1 MSIGHQLLNVPFG
14 QMISSLGRAIADA
27 QRSLDENSIH
37 ILEEMG
43 RDQTVSL
50 PFVTVHYNDSEGG
63 LVVSD
68 DPIKTSMIGA
78 GFQPTFYQFAETIIE
93 VKIAI
98 TMSYEYSNTYNRKYE
113 SGTNTGSNYSV
124 DGNNYDYDYKRT
136 VTTATTVD
144 AGYSNKYN
152 YNTEGSSLLRTRL
165 VPVPPNSLISQ
176 MIEIRSRAMEKVFD
190 LKMKDCEQEIE
201 EASQDYEDA
210 YLDEK
215 EKEQNKAEDQE
226 QTGKTETTDKTAKN
240 GKTGKNDTTDKNDT
254 TE

>member
-27 QRSLDENSIH
+27 QRSLDENSIQVMK
-37 ILEEMG
+37 EMG
-43 RDQTVSL
+43 QDQTVSL
-50 PFVTVHYNDSEGG
+50 PFVAVHYNENDGG
-63 LVVSD
+63 LEVTD
-68 DPIKTSMIGA
+68 APLMTSMIGA

-98 TMSYEYSNTYNRKYE
+98 TMSYEYSNSYQRKSETGTESTYDYQWKGKN
-113 SGTNTGSNYSV
+113 S
-124 DGNNYDYDYKRT
+124 DYDYKRT

-176 MIEIRSRAMEKVFD
+176 MIEMRSRAMEKVFEM
-190 LKMKDCEQEIE
+190 KMRECEKQIADEGQKYE
-201 EASQDYEDA
+201 EN
-210 YLDEK
+210 YL
-215 EKEQNKAEDQE
+215 DQE
-226 QTGKTETTDKTAKN
+226 QKN
-240 GKTGKNDTTDKNDT
+240 
-254 TE
+254 

>member
-14 QMISSLGRAIADA
+14 KMISSLGRAIADA
-27 QRSLDENSIH
+27 QRSLDENSIQ

-43 RDQTVSL
+43 KDKTVSL
-50 PFVTVHYNDSEGG
+50 PFVKVQYNEADGG
-63 LVVSD
+63 LEVKD

-98 TMSYEYSNTYNRKYE
+98 TMSYEYTNSYNRKNE
-113 SGTNTGSNYSV
+113 SGSEASTNYSWDGSNS
-124 DGNNYDYDYKRT
+124 DYDYKRT

-165 VPVPPNSLISQ
+165 VPVPPNPLISQ
-176 MIEIRSRAMEKVFD
+176 MIEMRSRAMEKVFD
-190 LKMKDCEQEIE
+190 LKMRDCEQAIADESE
-201 EASQDYEDA
+201 KYEDA
-210 YLDEK
+210 YLKKKNHQK
-215 EKEQNKAEDQE
+215 EPQDGDQE
-226 QTGKTETTDKTAKN
+226 GEQEGTEA
-240 GKTGKNDTTDKNDT
+240 
-254 TE
+254 

>member
-50 PFVTVHYNDSEGG
+50 PFVSVHYNETDGG
-63 LVVSD
+63 LVVGD
-68 DPIKTSMIGA
+68 APIMTSMIGA

-93 VKIAI
+93 VKVAI
-98 TMSYEYSNTYNRKYE
+98 TMSYEYSNSYNRQSQ
-113 SGTNTGSNYSV
+113 SGTDSTYQYNWEGKNS
-124 DGNNYDYDYKRT
+124 DYDYKRT

-176 MIEIRSRAMEKVFD
+176 MIELRSRAMEKVFD
-190 LKMKDCEQEIE
+190 MKMRDIEQEIADE
-201 EASQDYEDA
+201 SEKYENA
-210 YLDEK
+210 HQNQKPENEDEDPV
-215 EKEQNKAEDQE
+215 EV
-226 QTGKTETTDKTAKN
+226 
-240 GKTGKNDTTDKNDT
+240 
-254 TE
+254 